1 MVLDNPQLPPSK
13 KEEPTGRRRTFPLS
27 TADWGRG
34 MLQPRSSEH
43 HELDVLPGENRA
55 CRDECVAADDEV
67 LREGLDV
74 A

>member
-1 MVLDNPQLPPSK
+1 VTTTTAQLARS
-13 KEEPTGRRRTFPLS
+13 RDRQRDRTFPLS